1 MLLGPGHHPLR
12 RYLFGQ
18 RPRTCVVRQDFAGPF
33 GAERGQQLVKANS
46 AMTVGI
52 FVGAVA
58 ERNHPVGYAREIR
71 LLTFKTAEQRL
82 RVVGDIALPVGGR
95 ANQEGAATPKDA
107 DVEAVHRPDRRLMA
121 SHLQRLLHL
130 LGHHLGRAGH
140 GTHQDRDVAAHVCV
154 PTQALLYVRLRKYN
168 AFTVS
173 RKRDIVHVEVNET
186 AETSAAAISAG
197 ADPGSQSDYLR
208 LLGERVRQMRARRG
222 MTRKIL
228 ARDSGVSERYLA
240 QLESGRGNVSILLL
254 RQIAQALDTPLQ
266 ALVLDGPEPPVDL
279 VHTTEFLRRLPATE
293 LIEARRLLVEH
304 FGGVDLHARRGR
316 IALVGLR
323 GAGKSTL
330 GAMLADRLEA
340 PFLELDRLIEQESGV
355 SLSVIFDL
363 YGQSGFRRLERR
375 VLDQVIERYPRFVL
389 ATGGSLVSEPA
400 TFERLLT
407 MCFTV
412 WLRATPEEHMQRV
425 IAQGDMRPM
434 ADNRESMSDLRRI
447 LDVREPLYRKAD
459 ATINTSC
466 SSVEEKL
473 EALTH
478 ELLT

>member
-1 MLLGPGHHPLR
+1 
-12 RYLFGQ
+12 
-18 RPRTCVVRQDFAGPF
+18 
-33 GAERGQQLVKANS
+33 
-46 AMTVGI
+46 
-52 FVGAVA
+52 
-58 ERNHPVGYAREIR
+58 
-71 LLTFKTAEQRL
+71 
-82 RVVGDIALPVGGR
+82 
-95 ANQEGAATPKDA
+95 
-107 DVEAVHRPDRRLMA
+107 
-121 SHLQRLLHL
+121 
-130 LGHHLGRAGH
+130 
-140 GTHQDRDVAAHVCV
+140 
-154 PTQALLYVRLRKYN
+154 
-168 AFTVS
+168 
-173 RKRDIVHVEVNET
+173 VHVEENET
-186 AETSAAAISAG
+186 AENSAAAISAG
-197 ADPGSQSDYLR
+197 ADPDSESDYLK
-208 LLGERVRQMRARRG
+208 LLGERVRETRARRG

-240 QLESGRGNVSILLL
+240 QLETGQGNVSILLL

-293 LIEARRLLVEH
+293 LIAARRLLVEH
-304 FGGVDLHARRGR
+304 FGGVDLYARRGR
-316 IALVGLR
+316 IALIGLR

-330 GAMLADRLEA
+330 GAMLADRLEM

-375 VLDQVIERYPRFVL
+375 VLDQIIERYPRFVL

-459 ATINTSC
+459 LAIDTSG
-466 SSVEEKL
+466 SSVEESL

>member
-1 MLLGPGHHPLR
+1 
-12 RYLFGQ
+12 
-18 RPRTCVVRQDFAGPF
+18 
-33 GAERGQQLVKANS
+33 
-46 AMTVGI
+46 
-52 FVGAVA
+52 
-58 ERNHPVGYAREIR
+58 
-71 LLTFKTAEQRL
+71 
-82 RVVGDIALPVGGR
+82 
-95 ANQEGAATPKDA
+95 
-107 DVEAVHRPDRRLMA
+107 
-121 SHLQRLLHL
+121 
-130 LGHHLGRAGH
+130 
-140 GTHQDRDVAAHVCV
+140 
-154 PTQALLYVRLRKYN
+154 
-168 AFTVS
+168 
-173 RKRDIVHVEVNET
+173 VHVEGNET
-186 AETSAAAISAG
+186 AGSSSAADSVSAS
-197 ADPGSQSDYLR
+197 ADPGSESDYLR
-208 LLGERVRQMRARRG
+208 LLGERVRETRARRG

-240 QLESGRGNVSILLL
+240 QLETGQGNVSILLL

-304 FGGVDLHARRGR
+304 FGGVDLEARRGR
-316 IALVGLR
+316 IALIGLR

-330 GAMLADRLEA
+330 GAMLADRIEA

-466 SSVEEKL
+466 SSVEESL

>member
-1 MLLGPGHHPLR
+1 M
-12 RYLFGQ
+12 
-18 RPRTCVVRQDFAGPF
+18 
-33 GAERGQQLVKANS
+33 
-46 AMTVGI
+46 
-52 FVGAVA
+52 
-58 ERNHPVGYAREIR
+58 
-71 LLTFKTAEQRL
+71 
-82 RVVGDIALPVGGR
+82 
-95 ANQEGAATPKDA
+95 
-107 DVEAVHRPDRRLMA
+107 
-121 SHLQRLLHL
+121 
-130 LGHHLGRAGH
+130 
-140 GTHQDRDVAAHVCV
+140 
-154 PTQALLYVRLRKYN
+154 
-168 AFTVS
+168 
-173 RKRDIVHVEVNET
+173 HVEEKET
-186 AETSAAAISAG
+186 AENPAAAVSADAAG
-197 ADPGSQSDYLR
+197 RGPESEYLR
-208 LLGERVRQMRARRG
+208 LLGERVREMRARRG

-240 QLESGRGNVSILLL
+240 QLESGQGNVSILLL

-266 ALVLDGPEPPVDL
+266 TLVLDGPEPPVDL
-279 VHTTEFLRRLPATE
+279 VHTTEFLRRLPAAE
-293 LIEARRLLVEH
+293 LVEARRLLVEH
-304 FGGVDLHARRGR
+304 FGGVDLDARRGR

-330 GAMLADRLEA
+330 GATLADRLEA

-355 SLSVIFDL
+355 SLSVLFDL

-412 WLRATPEEHMQRV
+412 WLRTTPEEHMQRV

-459 ATINTSC
+459 ATIDTSGG
-466 SSVEEKL
+466 SVEETAEKL
-473 EALTH
+473 AQACSPGRQS
-478 ELLT
+478 

>member
-1 MLLGPGHHPLR
+1 M
-12 RYLFGQ
+12 
-18 RPRTCVVRQDFAGPF
+18 
-33 GAERGQQLVKANS
+33 
-46 AMTVGI
+46 
-52 FVGAVA
+52 
-58 ERNHPVGYAREIR
+58 
-71 LLTFKTAEQRL
+71 
-82 RVVGDIALPVGGR
+82 
-95 ANQEGAATPKDA
+95 
-107 DVEAVHRPDRRLMA
+107 
-121 SHLQRLLHL
+121 
-130 LGHHLGRAGH
+130 
-140 GTHQDRDVAAHVCV
+140 
-154 PTQALLYVRLRKYN
+154 RLRKYN
-168 AFTVS
+168 ASTVS
-173 RKRDIVHVEVNET
+173 RKRDIVHVEENDT
-186 AETSAAAISAG
+186 AEASAPSIPANAG
-197 ADPGSQSDYLR
+197 DSLESDYLR
-208 LLGERVRQMRARRG
+208 LLGERVRETRARRG
-222 MTRKIL
+222 MTRRIL
-228 ARDSGVSERYLA
+228 SHDSGVSERYLA
-240 QLESGRGNVSILLL
+240 QLETGQGNVSILLL

-293 LIEARRLLVEH
+293 LVEARRLLVEH

-316 IALVGLR
+316 VALIGLR

-330 GAMLADRLEA
+330 GAMLADRLEV

-375 VLDQVIERYPRFVL
+375 ILDQVIERYPRFVL

-434 ADNRESMSDLRRI
+434 EDNRESMSDLRRI

-459 ATINTSC
+459 ATIDTGGR
-466 SSVEEKL
+466 SVETSMGTL
-473 EALTH
+473 EQAVK
-478 ELLT
+478 ER

>member
-1 MLLGPGHHPLR
+1 M
-12 RYLFGQ
+12 
-18 RPRTCVVRQDFAGPF
+18 
-33 GAERGQQLVKANS
+33 
-46 AMTVGI
+46 
-52 FVGAVA
+52 
-58 ERNHPVGYAREIR
+58 
-71 LLTFKTAEQRL
+71 
-82 RVVGDIALPVGGR
+82 
-95 ANQEGAATPKDA
+95 
-107 DVEAVHRPDRRLMA
+107 
-121 SHLQRLLHL
+121 
-130 LGHHLGRAGH
+130 
-140 GTHQDRDVAAHVCV
+140 
-154 PTQALLYVRLRKYN
+154 
-168 AFTVS
+168 S
-173 RKRDIVHVEVNET
+173 RKRDIVHVEENET
-186 AETSAAAISAG
+186 AESSAAAISAS
-197 ADPGSQSDYLR
+197 ADPGSESDYLR
-208 LLGERVRQMRARRG
+208 LLGERVRETRARRG

-240 QLESGRGNVSILLL
+240 QLETGQGNVSILLL

-293 LIEARRLLVEH
+293 LIAARRLLVEH
-304 FGGVDLHARRGR
+304 FGGVDLEARRGR
-316 IALVGLR
+316 IALIGLR

-330 GAMLADRLEA
+330 GAMLANRIEA

-375 VLDQVIERYPRFVL
+375 VLDQIIERYPRFVL

-459 ATINTSC
+459 ATINTSGC
-466 SSVEEKL
+466 SVEESL